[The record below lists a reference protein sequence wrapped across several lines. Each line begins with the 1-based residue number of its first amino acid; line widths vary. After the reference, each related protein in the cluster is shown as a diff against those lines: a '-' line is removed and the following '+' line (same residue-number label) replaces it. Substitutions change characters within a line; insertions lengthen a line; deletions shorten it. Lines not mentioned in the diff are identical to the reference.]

1 MQSNQGLY
9 PEKAPEERLDSNLLQ
24 KNNNLR
30 IFEDIK
36 AASDYPSKNG
46 EKSPLIE
53 KKMPQIMTK
62 FFIGGVPPCM
72 DKDRL
77 AELFRDAKESSNL
90 PPCQ

>member
-9 PEKAPEERLDSNLLQ
+9 PQKAPEERLDSYLPQ

-36 AASDYPSKNG
+36 VASDYPFKNG

-53 KKMPQIMTK
+53 KKMPLIMTK

-77 AELFRDAKESSNL
+77 AELFRNAKESANL